1 MRKPDYYRRPND
13 PEGQLA
19 DTSRLSDRDALEAIA
34 ERCREAMRPPHR
46 PWQADYLVEQVEA
59 IWGLAERALLPDDT
73 WLIDDDEP
81 DEEDEDDEDD

>member
-1 MRKPDYYRRPND
+1 MRKPDYYRRPNE

-59 IWGLAERALLPDDT
+59 IWGLAERALLPDD
-73 WLIDDDEP
+73 DDEDDEP
-81 DEEDEDDEDD
+81 EEEDEDDEDD